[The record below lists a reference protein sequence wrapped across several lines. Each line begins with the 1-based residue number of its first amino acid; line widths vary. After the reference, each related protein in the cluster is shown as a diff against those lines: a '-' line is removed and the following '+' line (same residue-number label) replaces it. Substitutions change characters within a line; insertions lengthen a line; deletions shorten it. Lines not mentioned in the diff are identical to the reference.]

1 MGSANRVLVVDDDE
15 GLRETLGEVLTDD
28 GFDVRGAWN
37 GRDALEKLD
46 DWEADVVILDVMMPV
61 MDAYGFQSSLQEQSR
76 RVPPLILLSAA
87 PGLTAAADEL
97 GAVGVVSKPFRLND
111 LLAEVRRVVRSMNGT
126 AAASN

>member
-28 GFDVRGAWN
+28 GFDVRVAWN